1 MLQAVLAPGQVSS
14 SFTPVTYAYSEPI
27 HVFEKMVHSKAW
39 QCCCSLA
46 NANRAAEQRAALG
59 SYHQD
64 VFFNDSVVKNILEL
78 LTAGYFEGF
87 WQSFVLLTEV
97 HTFIFIS
104 NKKLHNIE
112 LTVSPIYTYSPV
124 LDTNMNN

>member
-14 SFTPVTYAYSEPI
+14 SFTPVTYAYPEPI

-39 QCCCSLA
+39 QFCCSLA

-59 SYHQD
+59 SYHHTCCLD
-64 VFFNDSVVKNILEL
+64 SWMFFFNDRVVKNILEL

-87 WQSFVLLTEV
+87 WQAHFHLYFKQEMT
-97 HTFIFIS
+97 
-104 NKKLHNIE
+104 
-112 LTVSPIYTYSPV
+112 
-124 LDTNMNN
+124 

>member
-14 SFTPVTYAYSEPI
+14 SFTPVTYAYPEPI

-39 QCCCSLA
+39 QFCCSLA

-59 SYHQD
+59 SYHHTCCLNSWMFFFFF
-64 VFFNDSVVKNILEL
+64 FFNDRVVKNILEL

-87 WQSFVLLTEV
+87 WQAHFHLYFKQEMT
-97 HTFIFIS
+97 
-104 NKKLHNIE
+104 
-112 LTVSPIYTYSPV
+112 
-124 LDTNMNN
+124 